1 MRLSLVG
8 AVLLALLGG
17 QGGAVLAQAGAE
29 GPTLTPVT
37 GTQASFELVAYPEVG
52 TEGSIET
59 YRGVQFRRTFEWS
72 DPRLPSLLLSN
83 VNSNWHVTDEGEV
96 SEFAQT
102 HRLVGEESDWVGTE
116 YGFQEEGLG
125 SSLGLHVY
133 RGEGAYEG
141 LSAMIARGDVV
152 DEAGNTGTECSGYIF
167 ESELPPMPDPVE
179 PPAG

>member
-1 MRLSLVG
+1 M
-8 AVLLALLGG
+8 
-17 QGGAVLAQAGAE
+17 
-29 GPTLTPVT
+29 T

-102 HRLVGEESDWVGTE
+102 HRLVGEEGDWVGTE

-152 DEAGNTGTECSGYIF
+152 DEAAILGPNAAATSSRASCPQCLTPS
-167 ESELPPMPDPVE
+167 SHRPSSHHAA
-179 PPAG
+179 PAAGGAH